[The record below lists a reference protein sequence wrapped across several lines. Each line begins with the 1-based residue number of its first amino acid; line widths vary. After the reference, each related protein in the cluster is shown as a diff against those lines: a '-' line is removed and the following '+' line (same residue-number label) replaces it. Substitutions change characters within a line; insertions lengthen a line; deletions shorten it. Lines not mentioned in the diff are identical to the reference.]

1 MISLLYVDDEPE
13 LLDIAKIFLEATAH
27 FKVDTAGSAADS
39 IVKLRASHYD
49 AIISDY
55 QMPGMDG
62 IEFLKLVRAESD
74 IPFGLFTG
82 KGREEVV
89 IEAINHGADF
99 YIQKGGDP
107 KALFADLSL
116 KIKQSVRRRQ
126 AEEQLK
132 VSEKRYRTVIES
144 VQDMLYQCDNNG
156 TLTMVS
162 PSSLQLLGYDSQHE
176 CIGKN
181 IADTFYSDPLERYSF
196 RERDL

>member
-1 MISLLYVDDEPE
+1 M
-13 LLDIAKIFLEATAH
+13 AIF
-27 FKVDTAGSAADS
+27 

-89 IEAINHGADF
+89 IEAINYGADF

-107 KALFADLSL
+107 NALFAELSL
-116 KIKQSVRRRQ
+116 KIKQSVRRRK

-132 VSEKRYRTVIES
+132 ESEKRYRTVIEKL
-144 VQDMLYQCDNNG
+144 QDMSYQCDNNG

-162 PSSLQLLGYDSQHE
+162 PSSLQSLGYDSQHE

-181 IADTFYSDPLERYSF
+181 IADTFYSDPLERYAF
-196 RERDL
+196 EKEIYNRGFVENYPVTLNIRMGNW